1 MQINWQKVKRLLVFV
16 VGDPAV
22 MPALHRLKTLAHAE
36 ITLLTTNKDLAH
48 TVGLRTIFHK
58 TNWKNVLQETELIK
72 KLCPLKFNAAIIFTD
87 QSKSPYPLAYLC
99 YLAGIPI
106 RVGQSKEFGGSVLSH
121 WIKPPLED
129 LPKIDPHLY
138 LLDAVGF
145 PFIQSSVPIT
155 QH

>member
-1 MQINWQKVKRLLVFV
+1 MQIDWQEVKRLLVVV

-22 MPALHRLKTLAHAE
+22 MPALHRLKILAHAK
-36 ITLLTTNKDLAH
+36 ITLLATQHLADTAGLCAIFCTTNWVNVSKE
-48 TVGLRTIFHK
+48 TGL
-58 TNWKNVLQETELIK
+58 VK
-72 KLCPLKFNAAIIFTD
+72 KLCNLRFNAAIIFTA
-87 QSKSPYPLAYLC
+87 QSESPYPLAYLC

-138 LLDAVGF
+138 LLDAVNF
-145 PFIQSSVPIT
+145 PFTVIPDL
-155 QH
+155 

>member
-1 MQINWQKVKRLLVFV
+1 MQINWQEVKRLLVVV

-36 ITLLTTNKDLAH
+36 ITLLATQDLADTAGLCTIFYTTN
-48 TVGLRTIFHK
+48 
-58 TNWKNVLQETELIK
+58 WQNVSKETELVK
-72 KLCPLKFNAAIIFTD
+72 KLCAFRFDTAIIFTP
-87 QSKSPYPLAYLC
+87 QSESLYPLAYLC

-121 WIKPPLED
+121 WIEPPLED